1 MQKPFWIFSTYNIL
15 YVTIALATLFDFAHG
30 VLYLRP
36 LVYNG
41 SCLLFSFLLLS
52 CSHNALFIIF
62 TCTILECPLCSLH
75 EMTWI
80 YYYYLSVEV
89 ILAKQKK
96 YRLLKRDH
104 LESGLSVCVCVRVFC
119 FISIFVLC
127 RVLVVVRSLR
137 QHSCIISAV
146 T

>member
-1 MQKPFWIFSTYNIL
+1 M
-15 YVTIALATLFDFAHG
+15 IALATLFDFAHG

-41 SCLLFSFLLLS
+41 SGLLFSFLLLS
-52 CSHNALFIIF
+52 CSHDALFIIF

-80 YYYYLSVEV
+80 YYDYYYYLSVEV

-96 YRLLKRDH
+96 YCLLKRDH
-104 LESGLSVCVCVRVFC
+104 LESGLSVRVCVCVLFPFGFC
-119 FISIFVLC
+119 FVSGSGGGEITETTQLYYLGCHMTI
-127 RVLVVVRSLR
+127 
-137 QHSCIISAV
+137 
-146 T
+146 